1 MKSKYPFV
9 LVHGVALKDFLLFK
23 AFGRIEKMLE
33 DEGYRVRTA
42 KTDAFGTIENNAAQ
56 LKEDIQAFL
65 RKTGAEKVNIIAH
78 SKGGLDARYM
88 IEHLG
93 MEDAVAS
100 LTTLCTPHRGAALA
114 SRILHLPGFVLRI
127 LDCLINLVYRIGGDK
142 RPAALAVCRQLQ
154 AVPEDKTVVLHVS
167 DKVYCQSYS
176 AVLEKKR
183 LDFVMD
189 VPLMYFKTFENGPSD
204 GMVSVESAKY
214 GNYRGECMEE
224 SVSHSEIVDFGTKK
238 KKNEKVFLFYKRLC
252 AELAE
257 DGF

>member
-1 MKSKYPFV
+1 MKSQYPFI
-9 LVHGVALKDFLLFK
+9 LVHGVALKDFLFFK
-23 AFGRIEKMLE
+23 AFGRIGKMLE
-33 DEGYRVRTA
+33 KEGYRVYTA
-42 KTDAFGTIENNAAQ
+42 RTDAFGTIETNAAQ
-56 LKEDIQAFL
+56 LKSETEKLL
-65 RKTGAEKVNIIAH
+65 RDTGAEKVNIIAH

-93 MEDAVAS
+93 MEGKVAS
-100 LTTLCTPHRGAALA
+100 LTTLCTPHRGSALA
-114 SRILHLPGFVLRI
+114 SRILRLPEFVLHI
-127 LDCLINLVYRIGGDK
+127 LDFVLNLVYRIGGDK

-238 KKNEKVFLFYKRLC
+238 KKKEKVFLFYKRLC

-257 DGF
+257 KGF